1 MKTLEKA
8 KINLFKKGYLDLEI
22 PHDINLIQEINY
34 LKKQKNAI
42 ILSHY
47 YQYKTIQN
55 ISDYLGDSLQLARQA
70 KETAANLIIF
80 CGVYFM
86 AEAAKI
92 LSPTKKVL
100 VPDLFSGCSLA
111 DSCTG
116 KDIKNLRKKYPNS
129 LVISY
134 INCNADVKAETDIIV
149 TSSNAE
155 IIINSLPKN
164 KNIIF
169 VPDKNLGIYLNKK
182 TGRNMILWNGV
193 CIVHEA
199 FSIEKIAKQIYD
211 NPDAEF
217 IAHPEN
223 QLAILELAKFVG
235 STSQLIKYVK
245 NSNITKFIIGTEEGV
260 IHEMKKQAPNK
271 IFISALTLDESCSC
285 SECFYMKRNTLEKIY
300 LCLKYEL
307 PEILIDNKL
316 RIKALKPIKKML
328 ELSKHIK

>member
-1 MKTLEKA
+1 MENLEKE
-8 KINLFKKGYLDLEI
+8 KMNLFQKGYLDIDI
-22 PHDINLIQEINY
+22 PSDINLIKEINY
-34 LKKQKNAI
+34 LKKEKNAI

-47 YQYKTIQN
+47 YQYGEIQD
-55 ISDYLGDSLQLARQA
+55 ISDYLGDSLQLANKA
-70 KETAANLIIF
+70 KETSANLIVF

-92 LSPTKKVL
+92 LNPYKKVIL
-100 VPDLFSGCSLA
+100 PDLLAGCSLA

-116 KDIKNLRKKYPNS
+116 ESIKKLKKKHINAI
-129 LVISY
+129 VISY
-134 INCNADVKAETDIIV
+134 INCNADVKAETDIVV

-155 IIINSLPKN
+155 QIINSLPQTQD
-164 KNIIF
+164 IIF
-169 VPDKNLGIYLNKK
+169 VPDKNLGAFLNKK
-182 TGRNMILWNGV
+182 TRRNMILWDGF

-199 FSIEKIAKQIYD
+199 FSLERISKQIFN

-223 QLAILELAKFVG
+223 QLSILELAQFIG

-245 NSNITKFIIGTEEGV
+245 QSSIKKFIIGTEEGV

-271 IFISALTLDESCSC
+271 ILIPALPSNASCNC
-285 SECFYMKRNTLEKIY
+285 SECFYMKRNTLKKIY

-307 PEILIDNKL
+307 PEILIEDKL
-316 RIKALKPIKKML
+316 RIKALKPIERML
-328 ELSKHIK
+328 QLSKNIK